1 MSKKEKS
8 TTGKTN
14 ENHKKRMIQT
24 FPISSYV
31 PKKTL
36 KLKSNND
43 TFKNGNYNQIT
54 LMNTDLKILKRLF

>member
-1 MSKKEKS
+1 
-8 TTGKTN
+8 
-14 ENHKKRMIQT
+14 MIQT

-43 TFKNGNYNQIT
+43 TIKNGNYNQIT
-54 LMNTDLKILKRLF
+54 LMNTDLKILKRIF